1 MTAPNSKSPGAVVR
15 HANVALAR
23 RVSAGLWTHLVFLLI
38 VGSATEYRTAH
49 QDGFT
54 LHAAVVS
61 ASVLMRCYL
70 VCSVRSAS
78 NPELWRRLLHLAIGI
93 TALSWGVFGAM
104 TTVRFGYESFTTLL
118 VLLLIVGSCSAF
130 AGAGAPSYLIV
141 RTYSLSMIGPVI
153 ATQAGD
159 GTLRPLLC
167 ALVETI
173 VLVYI
178 LIQSRNSSEQY
189 WSSFQDRELLRVRA
203 EELEKAK
210 IAAEAANRAKSEF
223 LANISHELRTP
234 MNGVIGMTSLVLETP
249 LSAEQRDYVET
260 ARGSAD
266 TLLELL
272 NQLLDLSKIEAGKL
286 EPEDAPFQI
295 RELVEAVAK
304 TFQVAASRKGV
315 FLEWSV
321 APEVVDSLS
330 GDALRVRQVLTNL
343 VSNAIKFTE
352 QGSVSIEV
360 TALFDNPPD
369 YGVQFAV
376 RDTGIG
382 IPKDKQ
388 ETVFRPFE
396 QADGS
401 TTRRYGGTGLGLTI
415 SSRLATLL
423 GGRLWL
429 QSEPGVGSVFY
440 FTARLT
446 RRAGQPEPARSMARA
461 PRPAAG
467 KRVLLAEDNL
477 VNRRLATVLLTKW
490 GNEVIC
496 ALDGR
501 EAVEISGREKFDLIL
516 MDLQMPGMSGIEA
529 TRKIRERERGSGRHI
544 RIVAMT
550 ASAMEEDR
558 RRCLES
564 GMDDYISKPFE
575 SAELRR
581 VVEASGEHRLLNA
594 S

>member
-1 MTAPNSKSPGAVVR
+1 MSTPDSKSTAAVLR
-15 HANVALAR
+15 HANTALAR
-23 RVSAGLWTHLVFLLI
+23 RASAGLWTHVVFLLLI
-38 VGSATEYRTAH
+38 GAATEYRRVHEGA
-49 QDGFT
+49 FT
-54 LHAAVVS
+54 LHAIVVS

-70 VCSVRSAS
+70 VCSVRTAS
-78 NPELWRRLLHLAIGI
+78 RPGHWRGLLHAAVGT
-93 TALSWGVFGAM
+93 TALSWGVFGAL
-104 TTVRFGYESFTTLL
+104 TCVWFGYQSFTTLL
-118 VLLLIVGSCSAF
+118 VLLMIVGSCSAF
-130 AGAGAPSYLIV
+130 AAAGAPSFAMV
-141 RTYSLSMIGPVI
+141 RTYSLGMVAPGMTVQILSGELYAV
-153 ATQAGD
+153 
-159 GTLRPLLC
+159 LC
-167 ALVETI
+167 ALIEAMF
-173 VLVYI
+173 LVDI
-178 LIQSRNSSEQY
+178 LVQSRINSEEY
-189 WSSFQDRELLRVRA
+189 WSSFHDRELLRVRA

-210 IAAEAANRAKSEF
+210 VAAESANRAKSEF

-234 MNGVIGMTSLVLETP
+234 MNGVIGMTSLVLETQLTP
-249 LSAEQRDYVET
+249 EQRDYVET
-260 ARGSAD
+260 ARGSAG
-266 TLLELL
+266 TLLDLL

-286 EPEDAPFQI
+286 EPEDAPFQL

-304 TFQVAASRKGV
+304 TFQVAANRKGV
-315 FLEWSV
+315 VLEWSV
-321 APEVVDSLS
+321 AHEVVDSLS

-352 QGSVSIEV
+352 EGTVSIEV

-388 ETVFRPFE
+388 ETVFRAFE

-429 QSEPGVGSVFY
+429 QSEPGAGSVFY

-446 RRAGQPEPARSMARA
+446 RSAAPAEPARSVARA
-461 PRPAAG
+461 PRHTAG
-467 KRVLLAEDNL
+467 KRILLAEDNL

-529 TRKIRERERGSGRHI
+529 TGIIRERERGSGRHI

-581 VVEASGEHRLLNA
+581 VVEASGEQRLLNA